1 MNNIIL
7 EYVLGSNEL
16 VIRFIKRN
24 HSSKLFYSIYGNTN
38 FKLKG
43 LFDVSDTNQPIP
55 RITID
60 AEDNSIFFIK
70 FKNIVNERIIEEYK
84 FVELEK
90 LKETQNLSMNILD
103 KKTENLFKSI
113 NMDDEDDDDEVG
125 GGGEDDDDEVGGGGE
140 DDDDE
145 VGGGGEDDD
154 EVGGGG
160 EDDDEV
166 GGGGEEENK
175 NDVDANNREYNNSYS
190 SSSDSD
196 NDNNIDIKM
205 SYSDKVKLLN
215 TSIN

>member
-125 GGGEDDDDEVGGGGE
+125 GGGEDDDDEVGCGDE

-145 VGGGGEDDD
+145 VGGGG
-154 EVGGGG
+154 
-160 EDDDEV
+160 
-166 GGGGEEENK
+166 GGEEENE
-175 NDVDANNREYNNSYS
+175 NEVDANNREYNNSYS